1 MLLSVEPCVWNTFS
15 IDRDVY
21 EAEIN
26 TTTVEI
32 VGIKVIVDKRNET
45 TLISSSPVYCL
56 THIPSVQMSLCAAVV
71 YRCVQSSLRAK
82 MYCVTK

>member
-26 TTTVEI
+26 ATSAEI
-32 VGIKVIVDKRNET
+32 VGIKLMVDKHNET
-45 TLISSSPVYCL
+45 TLFPLFGLLFDTFNQLKC
-56 THIPSVQMSLCAAVV
+56 HFVQLSCIDVCNPLF
-71 YRCVQSSLRAK
+71 RILG
-82 MYCVTK
+82 

>member
-26 TTTVEI
+26 ATTAEI
-32 VGIKVIVDKRNET
+32 VGIKVMVDKRNET
-45 TLISSSPVYCL
+45 TLSPLFRFTV
-56 THIPSVQMSLCAAVV
+56 
-71 YRCVQSSLRAK
+71 
-82 MYCVTK
+82 